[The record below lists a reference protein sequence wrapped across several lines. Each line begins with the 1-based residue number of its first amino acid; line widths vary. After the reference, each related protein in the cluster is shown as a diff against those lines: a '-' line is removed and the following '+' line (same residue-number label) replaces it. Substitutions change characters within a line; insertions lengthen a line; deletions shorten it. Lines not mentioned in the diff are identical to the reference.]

1 MVKFRKPVF
10 NRSKFLEIGWPI
22 SLILFV
28 YLIVNILALHN
39 NITERFYS
47 TGIYPY
53 IAKTVSAFSN
63 LLPFSLWDIFW
74 IVILAAIL
82 AGLILVI
89 SRKVKPGKYGLH
101 LLKTTAILYSFFYL
115 VWGFNYFR
123 PKIEMRL
130 AWKHPKTD
138 EKEFRSVLDSIIV
151 HTNLSQMSISP
162 DEYPEI
168 DKLVEASYRKN
179 SARLGLEYPN
189 GTRRPKTMIFSSF
202 FAKSGVSGYFGP
214 FFNEV
219 HLNYYLLP
227 MEYPFVL
234 AHEKAHQ
241 FGVTNEAEA
250 NLCAYIVCTTSDNA
264 RLQYSGY
271 VNLLLYFISDA
282 AQLKDVSDYIHKI
295 DKKVILDLRFQRSHW
310 KGLRNQTLESAQTA
324 ANNAYLKTN
333 HIEAG
338 VKNYNQ
344 VVSLVMSWYKNNNNR

>member
-1 MVKFRKPVF
+1 MIKFRKQVF
-10 NRSKFLEIGWPI
+10 NRKNLLAIGWPI
-22 SLILFV
+22 TLIIFI
-28 YLIVNILALHN
+28 YSIVNLLALNN

-47 TGIYPY
+47 QGIYPH
-53 IAKTVSAFSN
+53 IAKTVSAISN
-63 LLPFSLWDIFW
+63 LFPFSLWDIFW

-89 SRKVKPGKYGLH
+89 FRKVKPGKYGLR
-101 LLKTTAILYSFFYL
+101 LLKTAAILYSFFYL
-115 VWGFNYFR
+115 IWGFNYFR
-123 PKIEMRL
+123 PKLETRL
-130 AWKHPKTD
+130 AWAHPKTD
-138 EKEFRSVLDSIIV
+138 EMEFRTVLDSIIV
-151 HTNLSQMSISP
+151 HTNKSQMTISP
-162 DEYPEI
+162 DDYPEI
-168 DKLVEASYRKN
+168 DQLVEASYRKN
-179 SARLGLEYPN
+179 SAKLSLEYPN

-214 FFNEV
+214 FFNEI

-250 NLCAYIVCTTSDNA
+250 NLCAFIVCTTSDN
-264 RLQYSGY
+264 RKLQYSGY

-282 AQLKDVSDYIHKI
+282 AQLKDVSDYIRKI
-295 DKKVILDLRFQRSHW
+295 DKKVILELRFQRSHW
-310 KGLRNQTLESAQTA
+310 QGLRNKTLESAQTA